1 MEKSDSAPPAAA
13 PDFTGY
19 TQSAPRRRGF
29 VRLRDI
35 PLDLLDRINRGELE
49 TATLTE
55 QAAMDFAALL
65 GSLEGWAGDRAA
77 LLREA
82 AALRPGAHGIVARMR
97 LAGEALGRCGAFA
110 QAAALR
116 QLMGHP
122 ADTVRGF
129 ACHAIAAHPSLAFEE
144 KFAWIRPLAAD
155 PHFGVR
161 EWAWLAL
168 RPAVA
173 VAPLQALN
181 LLQGWAGEA
190 DARLRRFAVEITRP
204 RGVWAKR
211 ILLLAA
217 QPQLGQPLLEACRCD
232 PSRYVQ
238 DSVANWLNDAA
249 KSRPEWVRQLCRDWL
264 DRNGQVSACRYIV
277 RRAQRSMKHPDPEEE
292 A

>member
-97 LAGEALGRCGAFA
+97 LAR
-110 QAAALR
+110 
-116 QLMGHP
+116 
-122 ADTVRGF
+122 
-129 ACHAIAAHPSLAFEE
+129 SEE
-144 KFAWIRPLAAD
+144 HTSELQSPKELVCRLLLEKKKIDLFIMMER
-155 PHFGVR
+155 
-161 EWAWLAL
+161 LAL
-168 RPAVA
+168 SLFWIHYERS
-173 VAPLQALN
+173 
-181 LLQGWAGEA
+181 
-190 DARLRRFAVEITRP
+190 
-204 RGVWAKR
+204 
-211 ILLLAA
+211 
-217 QPQLGQPLLEACRCD
+217 CR
-232 PSRYVQ
+232 
-238 DSVANWLNDAA
+238 
-249 KSRPEWVRQLCRDWL
+249 K
-264 DRNGQVSACRYIV
+264 
-277 RRAQRSMKHPDPEEE
+277 
-292 A
+292 